1 MTTQKPINVPIALS
15 RCRSATLT
23 LPWFVQRTE
32 YCPAPATFKPLVN
45 GEEAFG
51 TVYDALLNARRSVD
65 IICWGFQPSMYFKRG
80 SGSASVPIGQLL
92 AQLGANGIKVRLL
105 CWQDDL
111 HLAEFSENGAPGNN
125 LATSIKPLLPDWFV
139 SLPGVSNFVSKDY
152 QAGWEREFDIEW
164 YRRANLNNVT
174 RARYRAAS
182 DRVVDF
188 AFRKDAFRNLEFATR
203 DFSLHNRDEID
214 HRMKL
219 HNEAV
224 RQGAATGSVGRAAM
238 AAFPTHHQKMVL
250 IDYDIPD
257 RAVGFVMGH
266 NMLDTYWDRDDH
278 SYVRMH
284 PQMGRNGLH
293 PRQDISS
300 RVSGPVLEYLNEN
313 FCQAWDDATGQTLT
327 QSRAAV
333 ASQLT
338 LRRDFDTPVMAQ
350 VLRTQS
356 QHEKR
361 DIASM
366 YLQAVNNATRFIYI
380 ENQYFRWSELAEKIT
395 QVAAALVSAGRDPG
409 KHGPIYLFVVT
420 NSNEEAIG
428 PGTVNTYHMLNALGK
443 ADRVPAIARLER
455 RDVLQAQLSTAQD
468 RLAQANREMNQVMKG
483 NYDYSKFPN
492 VAAIQQDQLAHQA
505 EVASI
510 RQQIDDN
517 EKNPIAPIEIPGLK
531 VQICTLVA
539 PDSPPE
545 KWDYVYVHSKL
556 MIVDDV
562 FMTLGSAN
570 INLRSMAV
578 DSELNICH
586 ENMAVTQPL
595 RRRLWDLHT
604 RGFEGGASDQPV
616 EAFNAWSKIVIRN
629 AQNQKRGLA
638 PIASLVGFSYTSG
651 RRSTDD

>member
-1 MTTQKPINVPIALS
+1 MAQQPIVVPIALS
-15 RCRSATLT
+15 CTRSATIT
-23 LPWFVQRTE
+23 LPWFVQKTE
-32 YCPAPATFKPLVN
+32 YNPAQATFKPLVN

-51 TVYDALLNARRSVD
+51 AIYDAVLNAKSSVD

-80 SGSASVPIGQLL
+80 SRGASVPIGQLL
-92 AQLGANGIKVRLL
+92 AQLGADGIKVRLL

-111 HLAEFSENGAPGNN
+111 HLAELSENEAPGNN
-125 LATSIKPLLPDWFV
+125 AVTSIKPLLPDWFV
-139 SLPGVSNFVSKDY
+139 SLPEVSDFISKDY

-174 RARYRAAS
+174 SGRYRTAS

-188 AFRKDAFRNLEFATR
+188 ASRKGAFKNVEFATR
-203 DFSLHNRDEID
+203 DFSLDNRDEID
-214 HRMKL
+214 HRIKL

-224 RQGAATGSVGRAAM
+224 RQGKAVGNVGRAAM
-238 AAFPTHHQKMVL
+238 KVFPTHHQKMVL
-250 IDYDIPD
+250 VDYEIPG

-278 SYVRMH
+278 SHVRMH

-293 PRQDISS
+293 PRQDMSS
-300 RVSGPVLEYLNEN
+300 RVSGPVLAYLNEN
-313 FCQAWDDATGQTLT
+313 FCQAWDEATGQTLM

-333 ASQLT
+333 ECQLT

-356 QHEKR
+356 QHGKR

-366 YLQAVNNATRFIYI
+366 YLQAVNNATKFIYI
-380 ENQYFRWSELAEKIT
+380 ENQYFRWPELAEKIR
-395 QVAAALVSAGRDPG
+395 QAAAAQVGAGRDPG

-420 NSNEEAIG
+420 NSNDEGIG
-428 PGTVNTYHMLNALGK
+428 PGTVNTYNMLNALGK
-443 ADRVPAIARLER
+443 ADSIPTIARLEQI
-455 RDVLQAQLSTAQD
+455 DALQAQLTA
-468 RLAQANREMNQVMKG
+468 AQRDATAANLQVSNAYGVEAKVSAMQYQEETRAK
-483 NYDYSKFPN
+483 
-492 VAAIQQDQLAHQA
+492 
-505 EVASI
+505 VASL
-510 RQQIDDN
+510 QQQVQDN
-517 EKNPIAPIEIPGLK
+517 RDEKKTPILPVEIPGLK
-531 VQICTLVA
+531 VQVCTLVA

-545 KWDYVYVHSKL
+545 KWDYVYVHAKL

-595 RRRLWDLHT
+595 RRRLWGLHT
-604 RGFEGGASDQPV
+604 KGIQDGASVSPAK
-616 EAFNAWSKIVIRN
+616 AFDAWSNLIARN
-629 AQNQKRGLA
+629 ARYQKGGLA
-638 PIASLVGFSYTSG
+638 PIASLVGFSYMSAK
-651 RRSTDD
+651 RSTDD

>member
-1 MTTQKPINVPIALS
+1 MEQQPIVVPIALS
-15 RCRSATLT
+15 CTRSATIT

-32 YCPAPATFKPLVN
+32 YNPAQATFKPLVN

-51 TVYDALLNARRSVD
+51 AIYDAMLNAKSSVD

-111 HLAEFSENGAPGNN
+111 HLAEFNENEAPGNN
-125 LATSIKPLLPDWFV
+125 PATSIKPLLPDWFV
-139 SLPGVSNFVSKDY
+139 SLPKVSDFVSKDY

-174 RARYRAAS
+174 QGRYRS
-182 DRVVDF
+182 LTDRSVDF
-188 AFRKDAFRNLEFATR
+188 ASRAKAFKNVEFATR
-203 DFSLHNRDEID
+203 DFSLKNRDEID

-219 HNEAV
+219 HDEAV
-224 RQGAATGSVGRAAM
+224 RQGKAVGTVGRAAM
-238 AAFPTHHQKMVL
+238 KVFPTHHQKMVL
-250 IDYDIPD
+250 VDYEIPE

-278 SYVRMH
+278 SHVRMH

-300 RVSGPVLEYLNEN
+300 RVSGPVLAYLNEN
-313 FCQAWDDATGQTLT
+313 FCQAWDEATGQNLK
-327 QSRAAV
+327 QSRAATRC
-333 ASQLT
+333 QLT

-356 QHEKR
+356 QHGQR

-366 YLQAVNNATRFIYI
+366 YLQAVNNATSFIYI
-380 ENQYFRWSELAEKIT
+380 ENQYFRWPELAEKIK
-395 QVAAALVSAGRDPG
+395 QAAAAQVRDGRDPG
-409 KHGPIYLFVVT
+409 KHGSIYLFVVT
-420 NSNEEAIG
+420 NSNDEGIG
-428 PGTVNTYHMLNALGK
+428 PGTVNTYNMLKALGN
-443 ADRVPAIARLER
+443 ADSIPTIARLEQN
-455 RDVLQAQLSTAQD
+455 DDLQAQLTA
-468 RLAQANREMNQVMKG
+468 A
-483 NYDYSKFPN
+483 
-492 VAAIQQDQLAHQA
+492 QQDATAANLQVSNAYSPEAKVSAMRYQQ
-505 EVASI
+505 ETQTKVASLQ
-510 RQQIDDN
+510 QQIRDN
-517 EKNPIAPIEIPGLK
+517 NDEKKTPILPVEIPGLK
-531 VQICTLVA
+531 VQVCTLVA
-539 PDSPPE
+539 PDSPPD
-545 KWDYVYVHSKL
+545 KWDYVYVHAKL

-570 INLRSMAV
+570 VNLRSMAV

-595 RRRLWDLHT
+595 RRRLWGLHT
-604 RGFEGGASDQPV
+604 KGFKDGASDTPAA
-616 EAFNAWSKIVIRN
+616 AFRAWSNVV
-629 AQNQKRGLA
+629 AQNGRNKKGGLS
-638 PIASLVGFSYTSG
+638 PVASLIGFSYTSAK
-651 RRSTDD
+651 RSRDD